1 MLHRYAALTA
11 AATLLLLIAGALV
24 TSTDSGLAV
33 PDWPLS
39 YGMWFP
45 PMVGGIAYEHGHRM
59 VAGVVGLMILAL
71 ALWLWKAEPRRW
83 VRWLGYGA
91 AGAVL
96 VQAIL
101 GGLTVLLL
109 LPPQVSIAHA
119 VLGQAIFCLVVCLA
133 WCTSPAWREARA
145 RFVEDRRWP
154 PLALLGMVAAL
165 LAVVQ
170 LVLGAVI
177 RHTGSAV
184 SWHVLGA
191 VNLALLAGWIVV
203 RARMVR
209 RLAPSVWTFAW
220 RLAGGVALE
229 AAVGTSVWWQGG
241 AVALRTSHVALGS
254 LVLAQAVVLAWE
266 TLRDLAP
273 GVRGWAVRRQGG
285 LADYLALTKPRVS
298 SLVLMTTAVGF
309 WLGMR
314 TAAQLALLLP
324 VCVGTALVVG
334 GANALNQ
341 WMERGPDALM
351 QRTRHRPLP
360 AGRMS
365 PEAAFRFG
373 LGLSVAGLALLATL
387 VNVLSAC
394 LAASAWAIYLIGY
407 TPMKR
412 RTPLCT
418 LVGAI
423 PGALPPMIGWAGS
436 RGALATE
443 AWALFAI
450 LFVWQLPHFLALAV
464 LYRDDY
470 ARAGFPMLPLVETG
484 GLATARQTALYGMA
498 LVPISLFPTLIGVA
512 GAAYF
517 CGATVLG
524 LAFFLIAARAAWVR
538 SRASAQ
544 QLFRASV
551 GYLPVLLGLLAY
563 DRVPL
568 G

>member
-1 MLHRYAALTA
+1 MPHRYASLTA
-11 AATLLLLIAGALV
+11 FATFLLLIAGALV

-59 VAGVVGLMILAL
+59 VAGVVGLMILTL
-71 ALWLWKAEPRRW
+71 ALWLWKVEPRRW

-91 AGAVL
+91 LGAVL

-109 LPPQVSIAHA
+109 LPPQISIAHA
-119 VLGQAIFCLVVCLA
+119 VLGQAVFCLVVCLA
-133 WCTSPAWREARA
+133 WCTSPAWHARL
-145 RFVEDRRWP
+145 RPIDDRRWP
-154 PLALLGMVAAL
+154 PLALLGMTAAL
-165 LAVVQ
+165 LAVAQ

-191 VNLALLAGWIVV
+191 VSLALLAGWVAG
-203 RARMVR
+203 RAWAIR
-209 RLAPSVWTFAW
+209 RHAPSVWSFAW
-220 RLAGGVALE
+220 RLTGCVALE
-229 AAVGTSVWWQGG
+229 VAVGTSVWWQRG

-254 LVLAQAVVLAWE
+254 LVLAQSVVLAWE
-266 TLRDLAP
+266 TCRRAAP
-273 GVRGWAVRRQGG
+273 GVSGWAARSRGR

-314 TAAQLALLLP
+314 TAAQLAVLLP
-324 VCVGTALVVG
+324 VCLGTALVVG

-360 AGRMS
+360 SGRLA

-373 LGLSVAGLALLATL
+373 LGLSVAGLAFLATA
-387 VNVLSAC
+387 VNMLSAC
-394 LAASAWAIYLIGY
+394 LAAAAWAVYLLVY

-423 PGALPPMIGWAGS
+423 PGALPPMIGWAGA

-470 ARAGFPMLPLVETG
+470 ARAGFSMLPLVETG
-484 GLATARQTALYGMA
+484 GLVTARQTALYGMA
-498 LVPISLFPTLIGVA
+498 LVPISLFPTLIGAA
-512 GAAYF
+512 GTAYF

-524 LAFFLIAARAAWVR
+524 LAFFAVAARAAWVR

-544 QLFRASV
+544 QLFHASV
-551 GYLPVLLGLLAY
+551 GYLPVLLGLLAC